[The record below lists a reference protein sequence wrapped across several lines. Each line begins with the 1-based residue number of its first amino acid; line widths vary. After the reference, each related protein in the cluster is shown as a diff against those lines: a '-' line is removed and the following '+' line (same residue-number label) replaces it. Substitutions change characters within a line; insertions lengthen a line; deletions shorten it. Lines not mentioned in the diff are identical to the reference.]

1 MAVGKFVNKG
11 TASGGGTLTLTLRE
25 YTAGTTWSKPA
36 GLVSVDVICLGGGGG
51 GGGGARRATGVV
63 SRGGSGGGGGAVSFT
78 QVLASSLSSTETV
91 TIGAGGTAGA
101 AVTADS
107 TAGTAGGNGGQTSFG
122 THCVAPGGLGGGAD
136 GATTG
141 QVALSASWN
150 PDYAF
155 GAAVSGA
162 GRSSSASGLAGTNGP
177 AQELGEQANSFN
189 SNLGA
194 PSGGGISTANA
205 QSAGGASNRMLN
217 YTGTLL
223 TAVTGGTAGGGAG
236 SAGTANVVD
245 RMVWPANIQLEGP
258 SYEIGL
264 SGSGGGSNLTGA
276 GGTGGAGGNYGA
288 AGAGGGA
295 SRNGNNSGAGGA
307 GSGGLCFV
315 LEYTVS

>member
-11 TASGGGTLTLTLRE
+11 TASGGGTLTMTLRE
-25 YTAGTTWSKPA
+25 YTAGATWSKPA

-63 SRGGSGGGGGAVSFT
+63 SRGGAGAAGGTVSFT
-78 QVLASSLSSTETV
+78 QVLAASLGSTETV

-101 AVTADS
+101 AVTADN
-107 TAGTAGGNGGQTSFG
+107 TAATTGGNGGQTSFG
-122 THCVAPGGLGGGAD
+122 THCVAPGGTGAGSD
-136 GATTG
+136 GATFG
-141 QVALSASWN
+141 QVALSGSWN
-150 PDYAF
+150 PDYAY
-155 GAAVSGA
+155 GAAVGGA
-162 GRSSSASGLAGTNGP
+162 GRSSNSSGTAGTNGP
-177 AQELGEQANSFN
+177 SQELGEQTNSFN
-189 SNLGA
+189 SNLGS
-194 PSGGGISTANA
+194 PSGGGITTANA

-223 TAVTGGTAGGGAG
+223 TAVAGGTAGGGAG
-236 SAGTANVVD
+236 GAGTANVVD
-245 RMVWPANIQLEGP
+245 RMVWPAHIKLEGP
-258 SYEIGL
+258 AYAIGL
-264 SGSGGGSNLTGA
+264 SGSAGGSNLTGA